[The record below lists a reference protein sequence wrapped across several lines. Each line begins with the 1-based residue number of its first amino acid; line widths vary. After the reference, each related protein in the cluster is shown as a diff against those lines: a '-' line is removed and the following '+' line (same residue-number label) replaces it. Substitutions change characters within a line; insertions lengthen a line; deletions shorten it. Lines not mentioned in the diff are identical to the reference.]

1 MATTSP
7 PRRRPPPDYGTVR
20 PKRSLWAGVLIGVGI
35 AAFVD
40 ETVFHQLLHW
50 HHFYDKSTPGVGL
63 VSDGLFHAFG
73 WLAVV
78 LGLVLVADLRRCGA
92 LTGVGLTGG
101 ILLGAGFFQLYDGT
115 IQHKLLKL
123 HQIRYHV
130 DLVPYD
136 WTWNVLAVVLLIV
149 GALLVRR
156 AHSREAHG
164 PEAAEGPE
172 PG

>member
-1 MATTSP
+1 MATTST
-7 PRRRPPPDYGTVR
+7 PRRSPPPDYGTVR
-20 PKRSLWAGVLIGVGI
+20 PKRSAWSGVLIGVGI

-73 WLAVV
+73 WFAVV
-78 LGLVLVADLRRCGA
+78 IGLVLVADLRRRAA
-92 LTGVGLTGG
+92 LTGRGLTGG

-136 WTWNVLAVVLLIV
+136 WTWNVLAVIFLIV
-149 GALLVRR
+149 GAVLVRR
-156 AHSREAHG
+156 SNEGQASDTVAG
-164 PEAAEGPE
+164 AEPS
-172 PG
+172 